1 MIEIP
6 VHDIQGK
13 QIDTLQV
20 DEALLGGEVR
30 HDLLKQAY
38 VRCHANR
45 RLGTASTKSRADTS
59 YSTRKLYRQKGT
71 GGARRGSAG
80 TNIMY
85 HGGHTFAKSA
95 RSFRQ
100 DMPKKMRRLAN
111 RNALLAKALDG
122 EIKIV
127 DSLAFEKPSTKQF
140 NTLLSALN
148 INRTCLLA
156 LKDTTSVEAKSAR
169 NVEHLSVTNV
179 NQLSVFEV
187 LNHRFLLIDKATM
200 ETAIAL
206 TQNNVN
212 TVSANVEG
220 E

>member
-30 HDLLKQAY
+30 HALLKQAY
-38 VRCHANR
+38 VRFHANR
-45 RLGTASTKSRADTS
+45 RQGTASTRSRADTS
-59 YSTRKLYRQKGT
+59 YSTRKMYKQKGT
-71 GGARRGSAG
+71 GSARRGTAG

-85 HGGHTFAKSA
+85 HGGHTFAKSV

-111 RNALLAKALDG
+111 RNALLAKAVDG

-127 DSLAFEKPSTKQF
+127 DSLSFEKPSTKVFSQ
-140 NTLLSALN
+140 LLSALN
-148 INRTCLLA
+148 INRTCLVA
-156 LKDTTSVEAKSAR
+156 LSSTTSTEAESAR
-169 NVEHLSVTNV
+169 NVEHVSVTNAELL
-179 NQLSVFEV
+179 NAFDV

-200 ETAIAL
+200 QSVIDKA
-206 TQNNVN
+206 QGKVN
-212 TVSANVEG
+212 PVSTNVEG

>member
-6 VHDIQGK
+6 VHDIQGN
-13 QIDTLQV
+13 QIDTLEV

-30 HDLLKQAY
+30 HQLLKQAY

-45 RLGTASTKSRADTS
+45 RLGTASTRGRSDTS

-71 GGARRGSAG
+71 GSARRGSAG

-85 HGGHTFAKSA
+85 HGGQAFAKSA

-111 RNALLAKALDG
+111 RNALLAKAIDG

-127 DSLAFEKPSTKQF
+127 DTLAFDKPSTKQF
-140 NTLLSALN
+140 DELLTALK
-148 INRTCLLA
+148 INRTCLVA
-156 LKDTTSVEAKSAR
+156 LNDTTSVEAKSAR
-169 NVEHLSVTNV
+169 NVEYVDVANAKHLNV
-179 NQLSVFEV
+179 FDV
-187 LNHRFLLIDKATM
+187 LNHRFLLVDKATLQGVL
-200 ETAIAL
+200 ETAK
-206 TQNNVN
+206 NNIN
-212 TVSANVEG
+212 TVSTKVEG

>member
-85 HGGHTFAKSA
+85 HGGRAFAKSA

-220 E
+220 A